1 MTSFLDSRAEI
12 YRPSQGWQVQLERHP
27 SRCIPDHPF
36 EGESG
41 SGADPERSAIDLVCR
56 TDFAEEPAGRNG
68 RHLEKPTQTYPARL
82 LVGNDVDEVRFVL
95 KRTAQHRRQGLR
107 L

>member
-12 YRPSQGWQVQLERHP
+12 YPTSQACLVQLERHP
-27 SRCIPDHPF
+27 SHSIPDHAF
-36 EGESG
+36 EGESA
-41 SGADPERSAIDLVCR
+41 SAADPERGAVNLVRR
-56 TDFAEEPAGRNG
+56 TDFAEDPTGRNG
-68 RHLEKPTQTYPARL
+68 HHLEKPTQNHLTRL
-82 LVGNDVDEVRFVL
+82 LVGHDVDEVRFVL